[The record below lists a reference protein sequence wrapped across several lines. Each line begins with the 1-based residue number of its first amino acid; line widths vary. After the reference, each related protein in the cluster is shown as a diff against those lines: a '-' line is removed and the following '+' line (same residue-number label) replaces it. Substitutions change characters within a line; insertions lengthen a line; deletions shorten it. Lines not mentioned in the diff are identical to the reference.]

1 MPSDYFKFQNQA
13 NYQPW
18 KIRLSDFKKNWNPNK
33 KITFFLKFGILAPS
47 THNSQPWIFEFL
59 EPNQVTIRPN
69 WDYMLPATDPKN
81 RNLYIS
87 LGCALTNIK
96 VVASYFGF
104 VAEEKFS
111 KLKKDHVA
119 TLNFKEGKA
128 PSSSSQFADLAS
140 AITERFSNKSAY
152 DSDEVSEVFLKKVVG
167 QISNSEFS
175 LAFVAVPDKR
185 KKIADLYWK
194 AASGFAENPMFR
206 EELSFW
212 LRRNDT
218 KGGDGMPG
226 FVAQLSLIQSI
237 VGKKLMKYFP
247 PLPKIQVKKDARH
260 LSRGPVIGMIS
271 SSGNTPTDH
280 ILTGEKYQ
288 ELALKCTKNG
298 LSLTPMTALIERP
311 DFHRQLRNIF
321 RESKPH
327 QQMFFRLGYSKGE
340 RYHTPRKPIEDSLL

>member
-1 MPSDYFKFQNQA
+1 MSNDYFKFQNQV

-18 KIRLSDFKKNWNPNK
+18 KIRLSDFKKNWSPNK

-59 EPNQVTIRPN
+59 EPNQVTIKPN

-96 VVASYFGF
+96 VAASYFGF
-104 VAEEKFS
+104 VTEEKFS
-111 KLKKDHVA
+111 KLKKDRVI

-128 PSSSSQFADLAS
+128 PSSSSQLADLAPV
-140 AITERFSNKSAY
+140 ITKRFSNKSAY
-152 DSDEVSEVFLKKVVG
+152 GSEEVPKAFLKRVAG
-167 QISNSEFS
+167 QVSDANFS
-175 LAFVAVPDKR
+175 LSFIAAPAKR
-185 KKIADLYWK
+185 KEIADLYWE
-194 AASGFAENPMFR
+194 AASGFAKNPAFR
-206 EELSFW
+206 RELSFW

-218 KGGDGMPG
+218 KDGDGMPG
-226 FVAQLSLIQSI
+226 FVAQLGLIQSI
-237 VGKKLMKYFP
+237 AGKKLIKYLS
-247 PLPKIQVKKDARH
+247 PLSKIQIKKDTGH

-271 SSGNTPTDH
+271 SKHNTPTDH
-280 ILTGEKYQ
+280 IITGKKYQ
-288 ELALKCTKNG
+288 ELALKCTKDG

-311 DFHRQLRNIF
+311 DCHRQLRDIF
-321 RESKPH
+321 GESKPH
-327 QQMFFRLGYSKGE
+327 QQMFFRLGYSRGK